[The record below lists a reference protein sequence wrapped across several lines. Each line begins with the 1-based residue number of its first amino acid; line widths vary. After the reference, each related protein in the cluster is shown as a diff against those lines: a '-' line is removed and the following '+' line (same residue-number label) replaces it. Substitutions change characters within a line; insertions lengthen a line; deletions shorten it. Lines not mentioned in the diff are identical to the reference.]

1 MSIKELLGKRIKEI
15 RKERGLTQ
23 EEFAEMINISQR
35 TLSGIEVGKNFL
47 TSQTL
52 DKILEVFEMQPDD
65 LFQLKNL
72 RNTNELKIDI
82 ICALEKMSDKKI
94 RLIYSIVEILKNMI

>member
-1 MSIKELLGKRIKEI
+1 MSIKNLLGKRIKEI
-15 RKERGLTQ
+15 RKEHGLTQ

-65 LFQLKNL
+65 LFKLKNL
-72 RNTNELKIDI
+72 RSAKELKKEITK
-82 ICALEKMSDKKI
+82 ALENMPEHKI
-94 RLIYSIVEILKNMI
+94 RVIYSIVDAIK

>member
-1 MSIKELLGKRIKEI
+1 MSIKNLLGKRIKEI
-15 RKERGLTQ
+15 RKEHGLTQ

-65 LFQLKNL
+65 LFKLKNL
-72 RNTNELKIDI
+72 RSAKELKKEITK
-82 ICALEKMSDKKI
+82 ALENMSEHKI
-94 RLIYSIVEILKNMI
+94 RVIYSIVDAIK